1 MIKNL
6 KKKKEKMKQNNSEE
20 KQLRVEHQW
29 SHQHVS
35 TWLQDGMAYTI
46 ILNDNTRITDAT
58 FHYCALLGNHY
69 FTKGVSVYPI
79 EKVYSHS
86 LTGHEIPLLP
96 DAVTQKKVSSNPDR
110 LAITDDY
117 DTSIK
122 VITTPDT
129 NPVIFRRRVKCQM
142 LSGLS
147 QEEAER
153 IVSTTPMELELFYEI
168 GLGGFAIDAE
178 AVGNT
183 PLYSPY
189 TGIEIPDETT

>member
-1 MIKNL
+1 
-6 KKKKEKMKQNNSEE
+6 MKQNTPEE
-20 KQLRVEHQW
+20 KQPDVEHQW

-46 ILNDNTRITDAT
+46 ILSDNTRITDAV
-58 FHYCALLGNHY
+58 FHYCALFGKHY
-69 FTKGVSVYPI
+69 FSKGASLYPI

-86 LTGHEIPLLP
+86 LTGRKIPLLP
-96 DAVTQKKVSSNPDR
+96 DAVTQKQVSPDPDR
-110 LAITDDY
+110 LAVTDDY
-117 DTSIK
+117 DASIK
-122 VITTPDT
+122 VITTPDI

-147 QEEAER
+147 QEEAELV
-153 IVSTTPMELELFYEI
+153 VSTTPMELELFYEI
-168 GLGGFAIDAE
+168 GLGAFAIDAE